1 MYDLTTWTTNNCN
14 THIDQYLKK
23 VRQSGND
30 IFQLIEGN
38 MKNIFLK
45 NYIQNAMEIFFPDS
59 FLKN

>member
-45 NYIQNAMEIFFPDS
+45 NHIQNAMEIFFPDS